1 MNHFGIYKRGDKVL
15 GFKVLKLKTE
25 KKKNIYYNKE
35 KLKKIK
41 SEIEDLLNNINNFDV
56 SEELISSL
64 EFELGKDKNNLA
76 NGYYYILAN
85 KQINKENLKE
95 LYDILSK
102 DLLDD
107 YSIENM
113 GEYYRKKDVYILD
126 GSNSLI
132 GSYDKGMNPEIIE
145 EKMDDL
151 FEYINKENENDLLD
165 VYIKSQII
173 HYYLSYV
180 HPYFDVN
187 GRCARTLSMWYLIK
201 QNAYPFI
208 IFNKGIY
215 KNRTN
220 YKKSILKCNR
230 GDVTPFLEFSL
241 KILKKELEEII
252 SYEDTTN
259 KKR

>member
-1 MNHFGIYKRGDKVL
+1 ML
-15 GFKVLKLKTE
+15 GFKVIKLKTE
-25 KKKNIYYNKE
+25 KNKNIYYNKT
-35 KLKKIK
+35 KLKKLK
-41 SEIEDLLNNINNFDV
+41 SEIEDLLKNINNFDI
-56 SEELISSL
+56 SEELILSL
-64 EFELGKDKNNLA
+64 EFELGKDKTNLT
-76 NGYYYILAN
+76 NGYHYILGN
-85 KQINKENLKE
+85 KEINKDSLKE

-113 GEYYRKKDVYILD
+113 GKYYRQKDVYILD
-126 GSNSLI
+126 GSNSLA
-132 GSYDKGMNPEIIE
+132 GSYDKGMNPKIIE

-151 FEYINKENENDLLD
+151 FEYINKDNEKDLIEL
-165 VYIKSQII
+165 YIKSQII

-201 QNAYPFI
+201 QKAYPFI

-215 KNRTN
+215 KNRTD

-230 GDVTPFLEFSL
+230 GDITPFLEFSL
-241 KILKKELEEII
+241 ETLKKELEEII
-252 SYEDTTN
+252 SYEDTNN